1 MSGNRFAV
9 AVVFLLVASSGF
21 AQSNDVAVSFGGTFS
36 PGVKGQAVCEALPS
50 CPTGIVDRS
59 IDPGFSVE
67 GTYAHRLA
75 NFRVASLHLE
85 LPVLFAPSRSTGLIT
100 TPSDFSS
107 FFVTP
112 SLKLK
117 LLPSSG
123 ISPFVSVGGG
133 LARFKE
139 DSFSS
144 NKGAVQYGGGVDF
157 KTRLPLLGFRF
168 EVRDFMTSRP
178 GIPAF
183 STITSDHLHNLFVGG
198 GITLHF

>member
-1 MSGNRFAV
+1 MSGNRFVV
-9 AVVFLLVASSGF
+9 AVVFLLVASAGF
-21 AQSNDVAVSFGGTFS
+21 AQSNDLAVSFGGTFS
-36 PGVKGQAVCEALPS
+36 PGLKGQAVCEALPS
-50 CPTGIVDRS
+50 CPTGIVGRS
-59 IDPGFSVE
+59 IDLGFSVE
-67 GTYAHRLA
+67 GAYAHRLA

-85 LPVLFAPSRSTGLIT
+85 LPVSFSPSRSTGLIIGS
-100 TPSDFSS
+100 SDFSS

-139 DSFSS
+139 DSFSN

-183 STITSDHLHNLFVGG
+183 SGITSDHLHNLFVGG

>member
-9 AVVFLLVASSGF
+9 TVVFLLIASAGF

-59 IDPGFSVE
+59 IDPGFSIE
-67 GTYAHRLA
+67 GAYAHRLA

-85 LPVLFAPSRSTGLIT
+85 LPVLFSPSRNTGSLSA
-100 TPSDFSS
+100 SDFSS

-139 DSFSS
+139 DSFSN
-144 NKGAVQYGGGVDF
+144 NKGAVQYGGGLDF
-157 KTRLPLLGFRF
+157 KTRLQLLGFRI
-168 EVRDFMTSRP
+168 EARDFMTGRP

-183 STITSDHLHNLFVGG
+183 SSITSDHLHNLFVGG